1 MSLGRG
7 HRQPGETPL
16 LSVVIP
22 SHEGSTDWL
31 GDCVAS
37 VLAQDCPEVPEIVVV
52 FDGDAPRASRLVR
65 ELAPA
70 VRQLPLSR
78 ARGFAGAAAE
88 GIRIARGNLVAL
100 LNDDATLEPSWI
112 TAMITASKEEP
123 NAGSFASRIVSA
135 SEPELLDSAGH
146 GLTRWGEAFAIGAG
160 LPDGPA
166 WDQAR
171 FVFGAP
177 ATAAVFRRELL
188 RDCGGFDPSMEAYL
202 EDVDLSLRAQI
213 AGFPCLYVPEARV
226 RHRGSASYGWGSSGT
241 GRAERLASR
250 NRIHLLLKSMPR
262 NTLRAS
268 VPAILT
274 SILADLTHRSLSRSH
289 PTAALMGAVEGLRA
303 ARSSLGARAAALGHR
318 RVSDDW
324 IRQVLRDSE
333 LALVDLASEPEAGRW
348 RRSRASLSGFL
359 TSWVDRR
366 ELRQTRNTY

>member
-7 HRQPGETPL
+7 HRQPGERPV
-16 LSVVIP
+16 LSIVIP

-31 GDCVAS
+31 GDCLTS
-37 VLAQDCPEVPEIVVV
+37 VLAQDTPEVPEVIVV
-52 FDGDAPRASRLVR
+52 FDGDAPRATRLVR
-65 ELAPA
+65 KLAPA
-70 VRQLPLSR
+70 ARQLPLGR

-88 GIRIARGNLVAL
+88 GIRLARGSLVAL

-112 TAMITASKEEP
+112 TAMIAAADKEP
-123 NAGSFASRIVSA
+123 NAGSFASRILRA
-135 SEPELLDSAGH
+135 SEPDLLDSAGH

-177 ATAAVFRRELL
+177 ATAAVFRRQLL
-188 RDCGGFDPSMEAYL
+188 RDCGGFDPGMEAYL
-202 EDVDLSLRAQI
+202 EDVDLSLRAQV

-226 RHRGSASYGWGSSGT
+226 HHRGSASYGWGSGGT
-241 GRAERLASR
+241 GRAERLAAR
-250 NRIHLLLKSMPR
+250 NRIHLLFKSMPR

-268 VPAILT
+268 APAVLT
-274 SILADLTHRSLSRSH
+274 SILADLAHRSLSRSH
-289 PTAALMGAVEGLRA
+289 PTAALMGAVEGLRS
-303 ARSSLGARAAALGHR
+303 ARTSLQARPTALGRR
-318 RVSDDW
+318 RVDDEW
-324 IRQVLRDSE
+324 IRQVLRGSE
-333 LALVDLASEPEAGRW
+333 LALVELASKPQAGRW

-366 ELRQTRNTY
+366 ELRQTRNAY